1 VVTFGEVPAPSPPSS
16 WQSRAARDAMARTPK
31 EQDDKEGDLAVKRE
45 RKTEKVRRYRVIF
58 YNDDYTTKWFVVM
71 VLTRFFH
78 MTETTAMSFMLAV
91 HTYGHGVAGVYPKDV
106 AETKVAQVMDF
117 AKENGMPLRVSAEP
131 ED

>member
-1 VVTFGEVPAPSPPSS
+1 
-16 WQSRAARDAMARTPK
+16 MARTPK

-45 RKTEKVRRYRVIF
+45 RKTEKARRYRVIF

-71 VLTRFFH
+71 VLMRFFH
-78 MTETTAMSFMLAV
+78 MTETTAMSFMLTV
-91 HTYGHGVAGVYPKDV
+91 HTYGHGVAGVYSKDI

-117 AKENGMPLRVSAEP
+117 AKENGMPLRLTAEP